1 MKEPSQTSG
10 TLWGV
15 CTFALLADSTPGLSC
30 VLQEAMCICLLPWT
44 ELCRAADSLFFYIY
58 TCYLFQTVGETGGH
72 ECLSSAVAWFTLN
85 PKVHVSLKS
94 SRLLK

>member
-30 VLQEAMCICLLPWT
+30 VLQEAMCVSLLPWT

-58 TCYLFQTVGETGGH
+58 IHAIYF
-72 ECLSSAVAWFTLN
+72 
-85 PKVHVSLKS
+85 
-94 SRLLK
+94 RLLEKRADMNVCPLL

>member
-30 VLQEAMCICLLPWT
+30 VLREAMCVCLLPWT
-44 ELCRAADSLFFYIY
+44 ELCRAADSLFYIY
-58 TCYLFQTVGETGGH
+58 IHAIYF
-72 ECLSSAVAWFTLN
+72 
-85 PKVHVSLKS
+85 
-94 SRLLK
+94 RLLEKRADMNACPLL